1 MNSIA
6 TLLRLSRRPAVFAWP
21 ALILVIGLTN
31 SGCSTANVNPAS
43 PRANTGYVDFYTDSD
58 LDLSWEIKCA
68 DERTGEM
75 RTLFSEF
82 KPVQGNIVRLAVTP
96 GTRQFQVWVMNQA
109 TEGPQPVQAT
119 IENAKVTPVHVT
131 FKPAGTTT
139 VERKVFRFG
148 GSAKGYGRG
157 TKIASDQDEVFKILA
172 AAGTPQA
179 YQPKERMPYFSAG
192 K

>member
-1 MNSIA
+1 M
-6 TLLRLSRRPAVFAWP
+6 TTPLRLSRLPSV
-21 ALILVIGLTN
+21 LVGPVLLLAIGLTN

-43 PRANTGYVDFYTDSD
+43 PRADMGYVDFYTDSD

-68 DERTGEM
+68 DERTGEL

-82 KPVQGNIVRLAVTP
+82 KPVQGNIVRLAVAP
-96 GTRQFQVWVMNQA
+96 GTHQFQVWVMNQA
-109 TEGPQPVQAT
+109 TEGPQPVKAP

-131 FKPAGTTT
+131 FKSVGTTT
-139 VERKVFRFG
+139 VDRKVFRFG

-157 TKIASDQDEVFKILA
+157 TKIASDQDEVFQIGA
-172 AAGTPQA
+172 VAGTPQA